1 LCNHT
6 KLQRHWPE

>member
-6 KLQRHWPE
+6 KFQRHWPE